1 MVDNRYLPLLKEYA
15 DVFPDQLADGLPPQR
30 KEDHEINLVPGAP
43 LPRPRTL
50 RLSHAMLD
58 ELQRQ
63 FLRLLE
69 LGLIRPSKSPLG
81 AGVFFVK
88 KSDETWRMVCD

>member
-1 MVDNRYLPLLKEYA
+1 MM
-15 DVFPDQLADGLPPQR
+15 Q
-30 KEDHEINLVPGAP
+30 
-43 LPRPRTL
+43 
-50 RLSHAMLD
+50 

-63 FLRLLE
+63 IARLLE

-88 KSDETWRMVCD
+88 KADDTFSLLCDWRGLNAITIKDAT